1 MIRAMYF
8 AVLVGILSSCN
19 WQSKREKLLEAQTD
33 SLRNELKI
41 SNEVAATLME
51 VGTLL
56 DSIDA
61 NRGLVET
68 NLSQEFSDEN
78 YVARLSQINR
88 YVKSSY
94 DKITSLE
101 EKLRKSKASGSDY
114 LATIKK
120 LKNDLGEREQKIGE
134 LTAQVEA
141 YKEETATL
149 MNTVALQGAELS
161 DKMDLLAARQQ
172 EVTKLQTDI
181 QKLITS
187 SQISLADAYYA
198 QAEALEEAAR
208 RTKLAPRKKKKTQAE
223 ALELYRL
230 ALVTGKTE
238 AQKKVEELEKDI

>member
-1 MIRAMYF
+1 
-8 AVLVGILSSCN
+8 
-19 WQSKREKLLEAQTD
+19 
-33 SLRNELKI
+33 
-41 SNEVAATLME
+41 

-141 YKEETATL
+141 YQEETATL